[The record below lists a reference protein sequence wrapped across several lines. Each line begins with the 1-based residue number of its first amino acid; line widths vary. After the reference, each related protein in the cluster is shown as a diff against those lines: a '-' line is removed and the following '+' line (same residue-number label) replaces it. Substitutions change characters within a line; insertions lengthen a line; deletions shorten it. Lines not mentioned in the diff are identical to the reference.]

1 MSRLRERHFKTKR
14 VLINRGTKKSEDSL
28 EGVMFLLGENEK
40 LVQHQV
46 VSDESSTTTENNNTF
61 MEKEEDCLSYLK
73 VQLPK

>member
-40 LVQHQV
+40 LVQHQI
-46 VSDESSTTTENNNTF
+46 SDESSTTTENNNTF